1 MNSNF
6 SENEFNNL
14 DSAYIKTTSLLKELL
29 VTQLAYD
36 LNGTIFFKNLL
47 KSIFL
52 KFKKKF
58 HICLFFLKISVL

>member
-14 DSAYIKTTSLLKELL
+14 DSAYIKTTSLLKELR

-36 LNGTIFFKNLL
+36 LNGTIFFKPIKVNL
-47 KSIFL
+47 SEN
-52 KFKKKF
+52 
-58 HICLFFLKISVL
+58 